1 MQGCWWMTFSTTKK
15 NRNNIHRSQ
24 ANHNTSLRETNFI
37 ETKFIDSSKM
47 PLLSNTYENTSR
59 MRNTHNAQIHSC
71 IGNDLNEH
79 TNINVKWAPTKSH
92 SWNTHCVVCVCAWA
106 RTCPTIIFSSWPKST
121 RSFIGNSAAKPPSL
135 QHAQNN
141 ITKFTNASAEIP
153 QCAELQPHHCSRY
166 VTNCNHPHIRY
177 VANCTKFTAL
187 HCSASLCQVYS
198 PQPTHTHTT
207 HTHTHTTLRTHTH
220 THTTLRTHTNS
231 QRPPLQHCNMPQH
244 QIHST
249 KFSELEI
256 IVSTNTL
263 LVSTKTLTDT
273 PAMVC
278 WGVPSC
284 TVP

>member
-1 MQGCWWMTFSTTKK
+1 MQGCWWMTFFNHNKK
-15 NRNNIHRSQ
+15 RNNIHRSQ
-24 ANHNTSLRETNFI
+24 ANHNTSLWETNFI
-37 ETKFIDSSKM
+37 ETKIIDSSKM

-59 MRNTHNAQIHSC
+59 MRNTHNAQIHNC

-92 SWNTHCVVCVCAWA
+92 SWNTHCVVCVCVHEQEHVQ
-106 RTCPTIIFSSWPKST
+106 RLCFSSWPKST

-153 QCAELQPHHCSRY
+153 QFAELQPHHCSRY

-198 PQPTHTHTT
+198 PQPTHTHTHNT
-207 HTHTHTTLRTHTH
+207 HTHTYTHNTQNTHRHKTHTRTQTHIHTH
-220 THTTLRTHTNS
+220 TYTQSSTHQS
-231 QRPPLQHCNMPQH
+231 QTRKPHQTSSSMHQVGRWLPRWLQM
-244 QIHST
+244 
-249 KFSELEI
+249 
-256 IVSTNTL
+256 
-263 LVSTKTLTDT
+263 
-273 PAMVC
+273 
-278 WGVPSC
+278 
-284 TVP
+284 